1 MCARRRPGGAR
12 SATRSRPRPRSL
24 QSLRSPL
31 APPNGYTRSGF
42 APCAPGT
49 APQHRLAPLRYA
61 VDATAGP
68 AVRYHNTG
76 APGQCRGRRAAAG
89 PQARLPPGATPAPP
103 RATAF
108 VVGAGRRRTSGA
120 VRLARV
126 APPVLSAC
134 RSIPRCAALAIPDH
148 HPLRPNHP
156 GYTRGHTRIG
166 RCAHN
171 PPNPTHPGY
180 TGAPHRCSTSASLQP
195 ACAKPRTPV
204 RTGKRAVRLPAD
216 SAPGFGTPVLTR
228 GPTRTV
234 RFAASSPR
242 IKRPLRSRTLR
253 SRTLSKSGL
262 WPHPPT
268 PAGRVRLGAAFVNGP
283 LRSPLTGDAPPL
295 QTPARSARGRAS
307 LCFLHF
313 LHFLQTAGPPS
324 GYKLRGRSPRG
335 RGSRAPTSP
344 TTPLK
349 QIVAPRRHATL
360 GCASLGS
367 APLRITRAGP
377 ALRLAAPVL
386 QTSAHAPPVAGLR
399 YTSSVSFVSSVGAG
413 PASAYKHRARSARGR
428 AAL

>member
-1 MCARRRPGGAR
+1 MPFHPALRCARY
-12 SATRSRPRPRSL
+12 PRPPPLKTR
-24 QSLRSPL
+24 LR
-31 APPNGYTRSGF
+31 R
-42 APCAPGT
+42 GT
-49 APQHRLAPLRYA
+49 
-61 VDATAGP
+61 
-68 AVRYHNTG
+68 
-76 APGQCRGRRAAAG
+76 
-89 PQARLPPGATPAPP
+89 
-103 RATAF
+103 
-108 VVGAGRRRTSGA
+108 
-120 VRLARV
+120 
-126 APPVLSAC
+126 
-134 RSIPRCAALAIPDH
+134 
-148 HPLRPNHP
+148 
-156 GYTRGHTRIG
+156 TRGHTRIV

-216 SAPGFGTPVLTR
+216 SAPGFGTLHT
-228 GPTRTV
+228 
-234 RFAASSPR
+234 
-242 IKRPLRSRTLR
+242 LRSRTLR

-268 PAGRVRLGAAFVNGP
+268 PARRVRLGAAFVNGP

-344 TTPLK
+344 TTALT

-360 GCASLGS
+360 GYASLGS

-428 AAL
+428 AALQDPHTPDHHPLNK